1 MIDHNEPPVNPLD
14 REQEAVIAALAVA
27 SQNSGYRNL
36 PDGVLAAG
44 HSTVAAPAA
53 HSRMTE
59 VRRQLMRGVCER
71 HLQGLDA
78 QIMMVLVED
87 LVRAAES
94 V

>member
-1 MIDHNEPPVNPLD
+1 MTSPDETVNPLD
-14 REQEAVIAALAVA
+14 REQEAVIAALAIA
-27 SQNSGYRNL
+27 SQNSGQRHL

-44 HSTVAAPAA
+44 TNNGQAPVP

-59 VRRQLMRGVCER
+59 TRRALFRGVCER

-78 QIMMVLVED
+78 QIMMVLIED

-94 V
+94 T